1 MKKIL
6 FTLLLV
12 LGISAA
18 ADAQVRFLDSSTDA
32 VRKEAIA
39 QDKLVF
45 IDLYAT
51 WCGPCKAMERDV
63 FSKKDVGDF
72 MDEYF
77 VAAKYDIDKP
87 TGKALAGKHGIRS
100 IPTYLVFNTEGDLL
114 GKITGSMPAEEFTAA
129 LRKIIAETRE
139 EIATGGCNKERK
151 RFLYEDRFRSP
162 FPSCSEYDLT
172 SDYSVSCP
180 EILLA
185 TDVAPLFPATG
196 TVKFPRR

>member
-63 FSKKDVGDF
+63 FSKKEVGDF
-72 MDEYF
+72 MDE
-77 VAAKYDIDKP
+77 YDIDKP
-87 TGKALAGKHGIRS
+87 TGKALAGKHGVRS

-129 LRKIIAETRE
+129 LRKIIDET
-139 EIATGGCNKERK
+139 GKK
-151 RFLYEDRFRSP
+151 
-162 FPSCSEYDLT
+162 
-172 SDYSVSCP
+172 
-180 EILLA
+180 
-185 TDVAPLFPATG
+185 
-196 TVKFPRR
+196 

>member
-63 FSKKDVGDF
+63 FSKKEVGDF

-87 TGKALAGKHGIRS
+87 TRKALAGKHGIRP

-129 LRKIIAETRE
+129 LRKIIAET
-139 EIATGGCNKERK
+139 GKK
-151 RFLYEDRFRSP
+151 
-162 FPSCSEYDLT
+162 
-172 SDYSVSCP
+172 
-180 EILLA
+180 
-185 TDVAPLFPATG
+185 
-196 TVKFPRR
+196 

>member
-63 FSKKDVGDF
+63 FSKKEVGDF

-114 GKITGSMPAEEFTAA
+114 G
-129 LRKIIAETRE
+129 
-139 EIATGGCNKERK
+139 N
-151 RFLYEDRFRSP
+151 
-162 FPSCSEYDLT
+162 
-172 SDYSVSCP
+172 
-180 EILLA
+180 
-185 TDVAPLFPATG
+185 
-196 TVKFPRR
+196 

>member
-32 VRKEAIA
+32 VRK
-39 QDKLVF
+39 
-45 IDLYAT
+45 
-51 WCGPCKAMERDV
+51 AMERDV
-63 FSKKDVGDF
+63 FSKKEVGDF

-129 LRKIIAETRE
+129 LRKIIAET
-139 EIATGGCNKERK
+139 GKK
-151 RFLYEDRFRSP
+151 
-162 FPSCSEYDLT
+162 
-172 SDYSVSCP
+172 
-180 EILLA
+180 
-185 TDVAPLFPATG
+185 
-196 TVKFPRR
+196 

>member
-63 FSKKDVGDF
+63 FSKKEVGDF

-87 TGKALAGKHGIRS
+87 TGKALAG
-100 IPTYLVFNTEGDLL
+100 LVFNTEGDLL

-129 LRKIIAETRE
+129 LRKIIAET
-139 EIATGGCNKERK
+139 GKK
-151 RFLYEDRFRSP
+151 
-162 FPSCSEYDLT
+162 
-172 SDYSVSCP
+172 
-180 EILLA
+180 
-185 TDVAPLFPATG
+185 
-196 TVKFPRR
+196 

>member
-63 FSKKDVGDF
+63 FSKKEVGDF

-77 VAAKYDIDKP
+77 VAAKYTRYDPADESP
-87 TGKALAGKHGIRS
+87 RWPLAARLGAAGFL
-100 IPTYLVFNTEGDLL
+100 IPPLLPLSLCLVVSYLLRTERNL
-114 GKITGSMPAEEFTAA
+114 S
-129 LRKIIAETRE
+129 RY
-139 EIATGGCNKERK
+139 
-151 RFLYEDRFRSP
+151 LYD
-162 FPSCSEYDLT
+162 YD
-172 SDYSVSCP
+172 
-180 EILLA
+180 
-185 TDVAPLFPATG
+185 
-196 TVKFPRR
+196 

>member
-77 VAAKYDIDKP
+77 VVAKYDIDKP
-87 TGKALAGKHGIRS
+87 TGKALAGKHGVRS
-100 IPTYLVFNTEGDLL
+100 IPTYLVFNTKGDLL
-114 GKITGSMPAEEFTAA
+114 GKITGSMPAEEFTAT
-129 LRKIIAETRE
+129 LRKIIAET
-139 EIATGGCNKERK
+139 GKK
-151 RFLYEDRFRSP
+151 
-162 FPSCSEYDLT
+162 
-172 SDYSVSCP
+172 
-180 EILLA
+180 
-185 TDVAPLFPATG
+185 
-196 TVKFPRR
+196 

>member
-51 WCGPCKAMERDV
+51 WCGPCKAISPLVSKLAEEYDGKLVVGKCDVEQNEDITMEYAVRN
-63 FSKKDVGDF
+63 
-72 MDEYF
+72 
-77 VAAKYDIDKP
+77 
-87 TGKALAGKHGIRS
+87 
-100 IPTYLVFNTEGDLL
+100 IPTLLFFKDGKLVNKHVGAPNESKMRALFDKLL
-114 GKITGSMPAEEFTAA
+114 
-129 LRKIIAETRE
+129 
-139 EIATGGCNKERK
+139 
-151 RFLYEDRFRSP
+151 
-162 FPSCSEYDLT
+162 
-172 SDYSVSCP
+172 
-180 EILLA
+180 
-185 TDVAPLFPATG
+185 
-196 TVKFPRR
+196 

>member
-39 QDKLVF
+39 QKKLVL

-63 FSKKDVGDF
+63 FSKKEVGDF
-72 MDEYF
+72 MAKYF

-87 TGKALAGKHGIRS
+87 TGKELAQKHAVRS
-100 IPTYLVFNTEGDLL
+100 IPTYLIFNTDGDLL
-114 GKITGSMPAEEFTAA
+114 GRITGSMPAKEFTDA
-129 LRKIIAETRE
+129 LQKIVTET
-139 EIATGGCNKERK
+139 AKK
-151 RFLYEDRFRSP
+151 
-162 FPSCSEYDLT
+162 
-172 SDYSVSCP
+172 
-180 EILLA
+180 
-185 TDVAPLFPATG
+185 
-196 TVKFPRR
+196 

>member
-32 VRKEAIA
+32 VRKEAID

-63 FSKKDVGDF
+63 FSKKEVGDF

-77 VAAKYDIDKP
+77 RRGQVRHRQTDRESPGRQTRHTVDPDLPRIQYRGRP
-87 TGKALAGKHGIRS
+87 AGQDNRIHAGRRVYRRPS
-100 IPTYLVFNTEGDLL
+100 EDHRRN
-114 GKITGSMPAEEFTAA
+114 
-129 LRKIIAETRE
+129 RE

>member
-51 WCGPCKAMERDV
+51 WCGPCKMLSPVIDGLADRYEGKV
-63 FSKKDVGDF
+63 LVGKVNT
-72 MDEYF
+72 DEQ
-77 VAAKYDIDKP
+77 P
-87 TGKALAGKHGIRS
+87 ELAIRFGVMS
-100 IPTYLVFNTEGDLL
+100 IPTVIFLKD
-114 GKITGSMPAEEFTAA
+114 GKEIDRKVGVMPEASYTAVLDA
-129 LRKIIAETRE
+129 NL
-139 EIATGGCNKERK
+139 
-151 RFLYEDRFRSP
+151 
-162 FPSCSEYDLT
+162 
-172 SDYSVSCP
+172 
-180 EILLA
+180 
-185 TDVAPLFPATG
+185 
-196 TVKFPRR
+196 

>member
-63 FSKKDVGDF
+63 FSKKEVGDF

-114 GKITGSMPAEEFTAA
+114 GKITGSMPAEEFY
-129 LRKIIAETRE
+129 RRPSEDHRRNRE